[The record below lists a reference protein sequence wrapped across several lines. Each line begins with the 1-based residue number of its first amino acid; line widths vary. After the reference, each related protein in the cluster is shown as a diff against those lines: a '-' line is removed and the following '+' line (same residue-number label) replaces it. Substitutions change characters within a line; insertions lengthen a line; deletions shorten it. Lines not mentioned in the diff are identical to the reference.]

1 MKKLTPKQVGERY
14 GVNPVTV
21 LDWIHNGLMP
31 ATDCSRSTASRK
43 RYRMDEDDLAE
54 FDRRRAAKQRMATGR
69 QRAKAADKG
78 VQYV

>member
-21 LDWIHNGLMP
+21 LDWIRSGLMP
-31 ATDCSRSTASRK
+31 ATDCSRSTATRK
-43 RYRMDEDDLAE
+43 RYRMDEDDIEE
-54 FDRRRAAKQRMATGR
+54 FDRRRAAKKRMTEGR
-69 QRAKAADKG
+69 QRAKATESA

>member
-21 LDWIHNGLMP
+21 LDWINSGLMP
-31 ATDCSRSTASRK
+31 ATDCSRSTATRK
-43 RYRMDEDDLAE
+43 RYRMDEDDLSE
-54 FDRRRAAKQRMATGR
+54 FDRRRAARQRMSEGR
-69 QRAKAADKG
+69 RRAKAAESV